1 MSEKLTKKVVN
12 MFGKPEVC
20 DEEDEKKTADIVLP
34 ADENCENLKE
44 IASKIGKVVVCDE
57 NA

>member
-1 MSEKLTKKVVN
+1 MSEKLTKKVVS
-12 MFGKPEVC
+12 MFGKPVVC
-20 DEEDEKKTADIVLP
+20 DEEDGKKTADIILP

-57 NA
+57 EA